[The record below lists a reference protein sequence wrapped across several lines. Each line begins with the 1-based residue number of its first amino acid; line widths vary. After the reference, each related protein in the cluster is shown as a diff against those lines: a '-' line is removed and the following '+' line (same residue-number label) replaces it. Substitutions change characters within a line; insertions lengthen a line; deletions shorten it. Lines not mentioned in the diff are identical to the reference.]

1 MHWKSFLVLAP
12 RSSPDPD
19 LSPLHTLKTQLKSA
33 ANRRHGERGWRLAHG
48 LCHWVCPPSDG
59 HAQWDEPL
67 DGLTPSFNFTPRTI
81 HKYPKTQH
89 TLGSFEILKTKK
101 KIRSGRLSLFCRRP
115 RAMSTFT
122 FYEGSR
128 PRPKRQYLP
137 NHGNDE
143 IMAKTTSKQPKASA
157 PNKPCLLYTSPS
169 PRDS

>member
-1 MHWKSFLVLAP
+1 MIQLDIIASLFPPSFSIPHFENTTKVGG
-12 RSSPDPD
+12 
-19 LSPLHTLKTQLKSA
+19 
-33 ANRRHGERGWRLAHG
+33 NRRQRESGWRLAHG

-115 RAMSTFT
+115 QPCRLSLSTRVRDQDPNT
-122 FYEGSR
+122 SICHTTATTR
-128 PRPKRQYLP
+128 PWPSQSPKSPRPQRQP
-137 NHGNDE
+137 NRRRGG
-143 IMAKTTSKQPKASA
+143 
-157 PNKPCLLYTSPS
+157 S
-169 PRDS
+169 PRRG